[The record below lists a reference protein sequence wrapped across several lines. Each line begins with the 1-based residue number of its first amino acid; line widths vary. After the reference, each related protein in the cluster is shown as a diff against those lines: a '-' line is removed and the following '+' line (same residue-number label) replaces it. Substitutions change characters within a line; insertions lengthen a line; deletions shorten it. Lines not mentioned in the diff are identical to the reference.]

1 MFPYFVFFLVFVF
14 TCFFFQNIY
23 PNGLI
28 TFETCFA
35 VLKTE
40 NLFPKQQPNR
50 LRAFGFK
57 RLSAYGFYYVGGT
70 VKEYLFYL
78 SLILIFYIIY
88 LYCRKD
94 SQESL
99 IILLLFIFTLVLFR
113 VQIL

>member
-1 MFPYFVFFLVFVF
+1 MIH
-14 TCFFFQNIY
+14 NSMKN
-23 PNGLI
+23 NGLYFLLTNDKQEI
-28 TFETCFA
+28 TC
-35 VLKTE
+35 
-40 NLFPKQQPNR
+40 PKAFHR
-50 LRAFGFK
+50 LYK